1 MASTYEVT
9 VTPGERI
16 ARTDLID
23 RARLA
28 GIDAG
33 LIEDPE
39 ITPEIVYYDGNG
51 TYTFSVPNLHNKDT
65 DTDTDTDTE
74 DGGE

>member
-23 RARLA
+23 QARLA

-39 ITPEIVYYDGNG
+39 ITPEIVYYDGKG
-51 TYTFSVPNLHNKDT
+51 TYTFSVPNLH
-65 DTDTDTDTE
+65 TE
-74 DGGE
+74 DDPANEDGDE